1 MLPTDDAVVSAT
13 DIGVSIPRTSILWNC
28 NYVRYLFVHSSS
40 GMNNEALTATL
51 SSKLD
56 ELTVDIQKIARSL
69 ADQNKSSVPEVIQSR
84 GNSNLEACVQSAGKI
99 VSSAASIIYER
110 SVRGSE
116 VGDSVLGDNLSAD
129 KWRGIAAWIPENA
142 IVEEPGEF
150 LPASLTSI
158 SVDGTSSSEASDDIF
173 SPTGTSY
180 TGLTSPASEHSKFRF
195 DYGTFAEHRIHET
208 NNVEE
213 EATALKLQTPPPPL
227 HTVENVGERKYGTG
241 AMTLRPTGPRAK
253 INTDFDIVS
262 EDRAAALTDVVA
274 IPVTGHNEDDFLN
287 DLRKRAM
294 VKFEQREYAA
304 AESLL
309 EKTLKDSQEK
319 YGTDFPGR
327 ERTLCLLATA
337 CAHQGLKDRVHEILD
352 EVYPQPAVWK
362 HGVITTLITSLLEE
376 GKVTQ
381 ASETLE
387 RYGTQFEGRQAAL
400 ESLVSICL
408 KHRAWLVAMDI
419 STKYTW
425 FEGRKSMLEKFATAS
440 RQESSWS
447 EAEAFLLE
455 LLKAQSQNEVERSAT
470 MHVLAEVY
478 LAKNDLN
485 SARDYCRKAFDARWK
500 KLGMNNPLFHESVYL
515 LAKIIYEAK
524 GDQHE
529 FELYRDKL
537 PKKVQGM
544 FYKFDR

>member
-1 MLPTDDAVVSAT
+1 
-13 DIGVSIPRTSILWNC
+13 
-28 NYVRYLFVHSSS
+28 
-40 GMNNEALTATL
+40 
-51 SSKLD
+51 
-56 ELTVDIQKIARSL
+56 
-69 ADQNKSSVPEVIQSR
+69 
-84 GNSNLEACVQSAGKI
+84 
-99 VSSAASIIYER
+99 
-110 SVRGSE
+110 
-116 VGDSVLGDNLSAD
+116 LGDNLSAD
-129 KWRGIAAWIPENA
+129 KRRVIEAWIPENV

-150 LPASLTSI
+150 LPASLTTISI
-158 SVDGTSSSEASDDIF
+158 DGTSSSEASDEIF

-195 DYGTFAEHRIHET
+195 DYGTFAEHRIHKI

-213 EATALKLQTPPPPL
+213 EATALKLRTSPPL
-227 HTVENVGERKYGTG
+227 HLAVNAGERKYGTG
-241 AMTLRPTGPRAK
+241 SVTFGPTAPRAK
-253 INTDFDIVS
+253 INTDLDIVS
-262 EDRAAALTDVVA
+262 EDRAAAFTGVLA
-274 IPVTGHNEDDFLN
+274 IPVTGANTEDDFLN

-294 VKFEQREYAA
+294 VKFEQKEYAA

-319 YGTDFPGR
+319 YGTDFPGK
-327 ERTLCLLATA
+327 ERTLRLLATA
-337 CAHQGLKDRVHEILD
+337 CAHQGLKERVHEILD
-352 EVYPQPAVWK
+352 EGYPQPAVWK
-362 HGVITTLITSLLEE
+362 HEVITALITSLLEE
-376 GKVTQ
+376 GKVKQ

-387 RYGTQFEGRQAAL
+387 RYGTEFEGRQAAL

-408 KHRAWLVAMDI
+408 NHRAWPVAMDI

-425 FEGRKSMLEKFATAS
+425 FEGRKSMLETFATAC

-455 LLKAQSQNEVERSAT
+455 LLKTQTQNDIEWSAT

-485 SARDYCRKAFDARWK
+485 SARGYCRKAFDVRWK
-500 KLGMNNPLFHESVYL
+500 KLGKNNPIFLESVYL

-537 PKKVQGM
+537 PKNVQRM
-544 FYKFDR
+544 FYEFDR

>member
-1 MLPTDDAVVSAT
+1 MLSTDDAVVSAT

-28 NYVRYLFVHSSS
+28 NYVHYLFLHRSS

-69 ADQNKSSVPEVIQSR
+69 ADQSKSSVPEIIQSP
-84 GNSNLEACVQSAGKI
+84 GNGNLEACVQSAGKI
-99 VSSAASIIYER
+99 VSSAASIVYER
-110 SVRGSE
+110 SVR
-116 VGDSVLGDNLSAD
+116 GDSVLGDNLSAD
-129 KWRGIAAWIPENA
+129 KRRVIEAWIPENA

-150 LPASLTSI
+150 LPASLTTISI
-158 SVDGTSSSEASDDIF
+158 DGTSSSEVSDDIF

-195 DYGTFAEHRIHET
+195 DYGTFAEHPIHET

-213 EATALKLQTPPPPL
+213 ATALKLRTSPPPL
-227 HTVENVGERKYGTG
+227 HTVNAGERKYGTG
-241 AMTLRPTGPRAK
+241 AVTFGPTAPRAK
-253 INTDFDIVS
+253 INTDLDIVS
-262 EDRAAALTDVVA
+262 EDRAAAFTDVLA
-274 IPVTGHNEDDFLN
+274 IPVTGPNTEDDFLN

-294 VKFEQREYAA
+294 VKFEQKEYAA

-352 EVYPQPAVWK
+352 EGYLQPAVWK
-362 HGVITTLITSLLEE
+362 HAVITSLITSLLEE
-376 GKVTQ
+376 GKVKQ
-381 ASETLE
+381 ASKTLE
-387 RYGTQFEGRQAAL
+387 RYGTQFKGRQAAL
-400 ESLVSICL
+400 ESLASICL

-425 FEGRKSMLEKFATAS
+425 FEGRKSMLKTFATAC

-455 LLKAQSQNEVERSAT
+455 LLKTQSQNDVEWSAT

-485 SARDYCRKAFDARWK
+485 AARDYCRKAFDARWK
-500 KLGMNNPLFHESVYL
+500 LGKNNPLFHESVYL

-544 FYKFDR
+544 FYEFDR